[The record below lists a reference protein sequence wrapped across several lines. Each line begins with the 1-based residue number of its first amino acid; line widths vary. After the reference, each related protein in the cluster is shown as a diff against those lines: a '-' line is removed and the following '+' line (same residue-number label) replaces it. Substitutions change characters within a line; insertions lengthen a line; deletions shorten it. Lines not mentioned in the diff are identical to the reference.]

1 MVAPSRCRK
10 HAIPQLF
17 HLIHAGA
24 CFDHH
29 RIQPLIRSQ
38 NIAARSQDHRRDL
51 ELPGDPQDLLYLLG
65 ILRERHHRHRPA
77 DLKRGMPAHGLA
89 LLEVDVRQLEKRNKF
104 S

>member
-1 MVAPSRCRK
+1 MGKFQSGIASLHGKGRKPRHGCTSLRRK

-17 HLIHAGA
+17 HLIHG
-24 CFDHH
+24 
-29 RIQPLIRSQ
+29 
-38 NIAARSQDHRRDL
+38 SQDHRRDL
-51 ELPGDPQDLLYLLG
+51 ELPGDPQDLLYLPG
-65 ILRERHHRHRPA
+65 ILGERHHRHRPA